1 MRDRGMSFA
10 SIAEKYKISKA
21 TVAEI
26 YYRELWLSDDM
37 PMPDYVAKK
46 VLKKLS
52 TV

>member
-1 MRDRGMSFA
+1 MSFA
-10 SIAEKYKISKA
+10 KIAEKYNISKA

-26 YYRELWLSDDM
+26 YYREMWLSNDM
-37 PMPDYVAKK
+37 PMPEYVAKK